1 MSTRRRTWGTRALYL
16 WRWTPFTR
24 RYQFSSTKAN
34 QYVSL
39 WSSFSTLTRCGKTRI
54 NFCPLILT
62 TKLIPDSGLILLSRS
77 PVYLTY
83 SGGYMQFLS
92 FFFLFCYLFFSVLFH
107 WEKISHK
114 CYFIYIY
121 IYILMKLLFDIY
133 IDTILFYRIKCKT
146 DLSKFFQISFQFSN
160 FVFVYF
166 SSITFK
172 FIQLRLFYQLLL
184 YAVINFSIL

>member
-62 TKLIPDSGLILLSRS
+62 TKLIPDSGLILLSRR

-92 FFFLFCYLFFSVLFH
+92 FFLFFVLFFVLFRSFSLR
-107 WEKISHK
+107 KN
-114 CYFIYIY
+114 FPQMLFYIY
-121 IYILMKLLFDIY
+121 IYFNEIVIWYIY

>member
-54 NFCPLILT
+54 NFCPLILS
-62 TKLIPDSGLILLSRS
+62 TKLIPDSGLILLSRR

-92 FFFLFCYLFFSVLFH
+92 FFFCSVLCSFLFFFTEKKFPTNVILYIYIYVCIYIYFLFD
-107 WEKISHK
+107 EIVI
-114 CYFIYIY
+114 IYIY
-121 IYILMKLLFDIY
+121 IYVCMY
-133 IDTILFYRIKCKT
+133 
-146 DLSKFFQISFQFSN
+146 
-160 FVFVYF
+160 V
-166 SSITFK
+166 
-172 FIQLRLFYQLLL
+172 
-184 YAVINFSIL
+184 